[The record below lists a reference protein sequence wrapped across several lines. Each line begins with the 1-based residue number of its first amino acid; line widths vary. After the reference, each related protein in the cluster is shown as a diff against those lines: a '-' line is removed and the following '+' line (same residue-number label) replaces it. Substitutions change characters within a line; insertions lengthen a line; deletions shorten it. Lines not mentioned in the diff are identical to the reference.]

1 MDKKYCPQ
9 HTPSN
14 LPCCDH
20 DIEER
25 ILARVRC
32 EFATNNDVGRLA
44 NELQKLKDSACSQA
58 SEAATIAAGMVL
70 QQVNPTLSDLKQD
83 IDNKKDFK
91 VVIASANP
99 ENGTPLI
106 DEPDFTTLYLTK
118 NDFANDN
125 NYWDEWLAIPG
136 QSGEFSWEKIGLKP
150 IDLSWVD
157 QNFDNVN
164 RQICQLQCSLG
175 KFSKETAQAILD
187 HAVRPLQDLGEY
199 VKQHEINAQDQLDR
213 VTGSEDGVYTP
224 DNESNY
230 IGGANNL
237 KDADTKLDA
246 AIKQTADNAQ
256 AQLDSVTG
264 SNNGAYE
271 PNAESN
277 YISGAGNLKDAD
289 TKLDAAIKKAVD
301 DAQGQLDSVTGSNNG
316 AYEPKRDS
324 NYIGD
329 AINLKDADTK
339 LDAAIKKAVDD
350 AQGQLDGVT
359 GATDGVYAPNTGS
372 NYISSAG
379 NLQEADNMLDTAVK
393 QLENGVNEIKTLD
406 TNYVN
411 EFFDWVNGG
420 SVGDQPTPPTETV

>member
-1 MDKKYCPQ
+1 MDKKCCPQ
-9 HTPSN
+9 YTSPN

-213 VTGSEDGVYTP
+213 VTGSEDGIYTP
-224 DNESNY
+224 NNESNY
-230 IGGANNL
+230 IGTAENL

-256 AQLDSVTG
+256 NQLDIVTGSNNGAYEPDNESNYIREAGNLKDADKKLDAALKQAVDNARTQLDIVTG

-271 PNAESN
+271 PNTGSN
-277 YISGAGNLKDAD
+277 YIRGAENLKDAD
-289 TKLDAAIKKAVD
+289 TKLDAA
-301 DAQGQLDSVTGSNNG
+301 
-316 AYEPKRDS
+316 
-324 NYIGD
+324 
-329 AINLKDADTK
+329 
-339 LDAAIKKAVDD
+339 
-350 AQGQLDGVT
+350 
-359 GATDGVYAPNTGS
+359 
-372 NYISSAG
+372 
-379 NLQEADNMLDTAVK
+379 VK
-393 QLENGVNEIKTLD
+393 QLDDDLNEIKTLD

-420 SVGDQPTPPTETV
+420 SIGDQPTPPTETV

>member
-44 NELQKLKDSACSQA
+44 NELQKIKDSACSQA

-91 VVIASANP
+91 VVIASSNP
-99 ENGTPLI
+99 ENGMPLI

-136 QSGEFSWEKIGLKP
+136 QSGEFSWEKIGLKS

-224 DNESNY
+224 NTESNY
-230 IGGANNL
+230 IREAENL
-237 KDADTKLDA
+237 
-246 AIKQTADNAQ
+246 QEADN
-256 AQLDSVTG
+256 
-264 SNNGAYE
+264 
-271 PNAESN
+271 
-277 YISGAGNLKDAD
+277 
-289 TKLDAAIKKAVD
+289 KLDAAIKKAVD
-301 DAQGQLDSVTGSNNG
+301 DAQGQLDSVPGSNNG
-316 AYEPKRDS
+316 AYEP
-324 NYIGD
+324 N
-329 AINLKDADTK
+329 A
-339 LDAAIKKAVDD
+339 
-350 AQGQLDGVT
+350 
-359 GATDGVYAPNTGS
+359 GS
-372 NYISSAG
+372 NYISGAG
-379 NLQEADNMLDTAVK
+379 NLQEADNKLDAAVK
-393 QLENGVNEIKTLD
+393 QLENGVNKIKTLD

-411 EFFDWVNGG
+411 SFFDWVNGG
-420 SVGDQPTPPTETV
+420 SVGDEPTPPTETV

>member
-9 HTPSN
+9 HIPSN

-20 DIEER
+20 DIIEER

-44 NELQKLKDSACSQA
+44 NELQKIKDSACSQA

-91 VVIASANP
+91 VVIASSNP

-213 VTGSEDGVYTP
+213 VTGSEDGIYTP
-224 DNESNY
+224 NNESNY
-230 IGGANNL
+230 IG
-237 KDADTKLDA
+237 
-246 AIKQTADNAQ
+246 TA
-256 AQLDSVTG
+256 
-264 SNNGAYE
+264 E
-271 PNAESN
+271 
-277 YISGAGNLKDAD
+277 
-289 TKLDAAIKKAVD
+289 
-301 DAQGQLDSVTGSNNG
+301 
-316 AYEPKRDS
+316 
-324 NYIGD
+324 
-329 AINLKDADTK
+329 NLKDADTK

-359 GATDGVYAPNTGS
+359 GSNNGAYEPNTSSNYISGAGNLKDADNKLDAAIKKAVDDAQNQLDSVTGSNNGTYVPNAGS
-372 NYISSAG
+372 NYIGTAG
-379 NLQEADNMLDTAVK
+379 NLQEADNKLDAVVK

-411 EFFDWVNGG
+411 EFFDWVNEG
-420 SVGDQPTPPTETV
+420 SVGDAPTPPTGTV